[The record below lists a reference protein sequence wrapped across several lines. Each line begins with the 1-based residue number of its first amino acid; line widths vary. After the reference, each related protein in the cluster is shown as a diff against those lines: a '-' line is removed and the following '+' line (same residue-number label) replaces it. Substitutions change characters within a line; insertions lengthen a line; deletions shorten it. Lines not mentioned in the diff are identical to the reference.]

1 MQRSKPSKRT
11 SATMLTS
18 SDATT
23 TRARARGRKPRK
35 LSQINAAELIASC
48 MAEGMSLRTIFMQKK
63 LVDRLPDRRT
73 FYRWLAANAEVAK
86 LFDVGLMLRA
96 EFYAEEIVAI
106 ADDGLNDTYYDEEKG
121 RIVVDF
127 DNIQRS
133 KLRVQARQWIAA
145 RMLSKKYGD
154 RVTSEISGPD
164 SGPIAVKNDNAPVA
178 LEALDVFEARLAALI
193 GVPLETQI
201 SSSASPKPHDT

>member
-1 MQRSKPSKRT
+1 
-11 SATMLTS
+11 
-18 SDATT
+18 
-23 TRARARGRKPRK
+23 
-35 LSQINAAELIASC
+35 

-121 RIVVDF
+121 QIVVDF

-145 RMLSKKYGD
+145 RMLPKKYGD
-154 RVTSEISGPD
+154 RMTSEISGPD
-164 SGPIAVKNDNAPVA
+164 SGPIAVKNENAVA
-178 LEALDVFEARLAALI
+178 LEALDVFAARMAAI
-193 GVPLETQI
+193 TGVPLETQ
-201 SSSASPKPHDT
+201 SSTASPRPTDAQSRVMSRTTYLSRI